1 MNNKKEIE
9 IKYDEILK
17 QYKKS
22 LEKYNV
28 KMPKLYSNGSYTLN
42 ALVLI
47 YLYTKIGQ
55 IVSKQ

>member
-22 LEKYNV
+22 LEKY
-28 KMPKLYSNGSYTLN
+28 KPTAIPL
-42 ALVLI
+42 ALD
-47 YLYTKIGQ
+47 GG
-55 IVSKQ
+55 

>member
-22 LEKYNV
+22 LEKY
-28 KMPKLYSNGSYTLN
+28 KK
-42 ALVLI
+42 
-47 YLYTKIGQ
+47 
-55 IVSKQ
+55 SKYNNLRK